1 MSQKN
6 VNLKMPIPQRK
17 SVRDLTYLCILLEN
31 SAEGLGFKREHYWGH
46 SIYEN
51 IPETMLYPPPKSSLN
66 FTSWFMEGH
75 SWSIIVTKLRSVLRL
90 HA

>member
-17 SVRDLTYLCILLEN
+17 SARDLTYLCILLEN

-46 SIYEN
+46 STYEN
-51 IPETMLYPPPKSSLN
+51 TPETMLYSPLKVPSTLLHSSWKG
-66 FTSWFMEGH
+66 TVG
-75 SWSIIVTKLRSVLRL
+75 
-90 HA
+90 A